1 MQSPKMVTMT
11 CIFVVAFDLF
21 LFSGCS
27 GANNT
32 TSSPFAQTSHTQT
45 TPPGEAS
52 QPGTIPDTQVFV
64 KYTSPQ
70 EGYELDVPKGWKQV
84 VKSTKVCFLKDFD
97 GIEIVLTQ
105 ANTMPTVE
113 SVRTQQVIELEKTG
127 NTIRDVQVQSDQLSG
142 GSSILITYT
151 SGPEAGDM
159 AGTNKQF
166 RLENNRYLFY
176 KSGRLLSLTFW
187 SPVGTNNMKQ
197 WAHMSNSFRW
207 V

>member
-1 MQSPKMVTMT
+1 MQSPKMVAMT
-11 CIFVVAFDLF
+11 CVFVVAFDLF

-32 TSSPFAQTSHTQT
+32 TSSPSAQTSHTQT
-45 TPPGEAS
+45 TPSGEAS
-52 QPGTIPDTQVFV
+52 QPGTIPSTQVFV

-70 EGYELDVPKGWKQV
+70 GSYELDVPKGWKQV
-84 VKSTKVCFLKDFD
+84 VESTEVCFLKDFD
-97 GIEIVLTQ
+97 GVEIRLTR

-113 SVRTQQVIELEKTG
+113 NVRTQQVVELEKTG
-127 NTIRDVQVQSDQLSG
+127 NAIRDVQVQNDQLSG
-142 GSSILITYT
+142 GYAILIIYT
-151 SGPEAGDM
+151 SGPEDDDM
-159 AGTNKQF
+159 AGANKQL

-187 SPVGTNNMKQ
+187 SPVGTNNVKQ
-197 WAHMSNSFRW
+197 WARMSNSFRW